1 MRTRTMTWA
10 IIVMAAILIVSC
22 SKDNPAESEKSVY
35 DIQGDTGFI
44 GTVEGTNAFVAILVF
59 PTETVAY
66 VCNGDEHILE
76 RFWKVINDPHVFEM
90 TNSDGAQLSAQFNGD
105 SFQGEVTLQNGST
118 HSFKAVT
125 SEETDIGL
133 YLVEDDQAEAD
144 GVEAGWIVN
153 ANGDIRGALR
163 INAIFQTTPSLSTIS
178 LSIGSATYQVVH
190 VVSNIE
196 GGTGDD
202 V

>member
-1 MRTRTMTWA
+1 MSTNKITL
-10 IIVMAAILIVSC
+10 AILLCISILVFSC
-22 SKDNPAESEKSVY
+22 SKDNPTKSEKSVY

-76 RFWKVINDPHVFEM
+76 RFWELIEDPHVFDM
-90 TNSDGAQLSAQFNGD
+90 TNSDGAQLSAQFDGE
-105 SFQGEVTLQNGST
+105 SFEGEVTLQNGST